1 MDNQFRPQGFSILPT
16 VVKNLLIINVVFYL
30 ATWAAQAAW
39 HFDLSDY
46 LGLHYIGASGFR
58 PYQFVTYMFMHG
70 GFAHLFF
77 NMFALWMFGNSIENA
92 WGPKRFL
99 IFYFVCGIGAGLTQE
114 FVQYIQIH
122 SYNIDE
128 ATLNIIYNEGSS
140 LLEEGKNYADRTLGA
155 VNIIANIATVG
166 ASGAVYGILLAFGMM
181 WPNSR
186 IYIYFAIPVKA
197 KWFVIIYGL
206 IELFSGF
213 SSVDNVAHFAHVGG
227 MLFGLGLILYWR
239 YKAGIW
245 RPRFNFGFKK
255 KDFDNFNFRPK
266 SDWDYNKERADDQ
279 RRTDEILDKISK
291 GGYDSLT
298 KEEKEFLFR
307 QSKKS

>member
-16 VVKNLLIINVVFYL
+16 VVKNLLIINAIFFL
-30 ATWAAQAAW
+30 ATWTAESVW
-39 HFDLSDY
+39 RIDLSQY
-46 LGLHYIGASGFR
+46 LGLHYIGASDFR

-99 IFYFVCGIGAGLTQE
+99 VFYFVCGIGAGLTQE
-114 FVQYIQIH
+114 LVQYIQLSDMIQNYEFVRMGNK
-122 SYNIDE
+122 SIPVDE
-128 ATLNIIYNEGSS
+128 YLNM
-140 LLEEGKNYADRTLGA
+140 LT
-155 VNIIANIATVG
+155 TVG

-186 IYIYFAIPVKA
+186 IYIYFAIPIKA

-239 YKAGIW
+239 YKEGIW
-245 RPRFNFGFKK
+245 KPKFNIKFN
-255 KDFDNFNFRPK
+255 KDRDFTGQRPK
-266 SDWDYNKERADDQ
+266 SDWDYNKERADDD
-279 RRTDEILDKISK
+279 RRTDEILEKISK
-291 GGYDSLT
+291 GGYNSLT
-298 KEEKEFLFR
+298 EEEKEFLFK
-307 QSKKS
+307 QSKKN

>member
-1 MDNQFRPQGFSILPT
+1 MDNQFRPQGFSILPP

-30 ATWAAQAAW
+30 ATWAAEAAW
-39 HFDLSDY
+39 RIDLSDY
-46 LGLHYIGASGFR
+46 LGLHYVGASDFR

-77 NMFALWMFGNSIENA
+77 NMFALWMFGNSIENV
-92 WGPKRFL
+92 WGPKQFL

-114 FVQYIQIH
+114 LVQYIQLSDIVENYQYVRMGNR
-122 SYNIDE
+122 SIPVDE
-128 ATLNIIYNEGSS
+128 YLNM
-140 LLEEGKNYADRTLGA
+140 LT
-155 VNIIANIATVG
+155 TVG

-186 IYIYFAIPVKA
+186 IYIYFAIPIKA

-213 SSVDNVAHFAHVGG
+213 SSIDNVAHFAHVGG

-245 RPRFNFGFKK
+245 RPKFNFGFKK

-266 SDWDYNKERADDQ
+266 SDWDYNKERADEQ
-279 RRTDEILDKISK
+279 RRTDEILEKISK

>member
-1 MDNQFRPQGFSILPT
+1 MDNQFRPQGFSILPP

-30 ATWAAQAAW
+30 ATWAAQVAW
-39 HFDLSDY
+39 RIDLSDY
-46 LGLHYIGASGFR
+46 LGLHYIGASDFR

-77 NMFALWMFGNSIENA
+77 NMFALWMFGNSIENV

-114 FVQYIQIH
+114 LVQYIQLADIH
-122 SYNIDE
+122 MYQN
-128 ATLNIIYNEGSS
+128 
-140 LLEEGKNYADRTLGA
+140 
-155 VNIIANIATVG
+155 VNIGSRIIPVEEYLNMLTTVG

-181 WPNSR
+181 WPDSR
-186 IYIYFAIPVKA
+186 IYIYFAIPIKA

-239 YKAGIW
+239 YKSGTWNPKFKI
-245 RPRFNFGFKK
+245 RFNKN
-255 KDFDNFNFRPK
+255 KDFGNGRPM
-266 SDWDYNKERADDQ
+266 SDWDYNKERADDE
-279 RRTDEILDKISK
+279 RRTDEILEKISK

-298 KEEKEFLFR
+298 KEEKDFLFR